1 VRYVELN
8 PFEAR
13 IESASGTYMRT
24 SVKERLE
31 LIKKNIFK
39 ECKAI
44 FYMCLIDLIIKK

>member
-31 LIKKNIFK
+31 LIKKIFLRSVK
-39 ECKAI
+39 QYFICA
-44 FYMCLIDLIIKK
+44 